1 LTAGILALL
10 ATLGGILLWWL
21 KNRDRESPQVRK
33 ARKIISQSRARLSKS
48 RHHLQTRDL
57 DELEKDLDRQELDLN
72 VLRQLHKDRDKTDE

>member
-1 LTAGILALL
+1 MTAGILALL

-72 VLRQLHKDRDKTDE
+72 VLRQLHKDRDKADE